1 MISFNRWLES
11 QAFSAVRHG
20 IGSLRAHRAVA
31 ALAASASTAVPTARR
46 AAPSALAPSA
56 LESEGARLSLA
67 VPVDRWLSIVDD
79 AGCTVHV
86 DEGQVWIT
94 VEGAANDAIANPGM
108 NVELARGRRTM
119 VSAFR
124 HAMLT
129 LVAPR
134 TSRDVGFT
142 LQQREGGRQLTI
154 ATAGGETLAQL
165 ARWFAAGGAVTRSLQ
180 SA

>member
-20 IGSLRAHRAVA
+20 IGSLRAHREVA
-31 ALAASASTAVPTARR
+31 ALTASASTAVPTARR

-56 LESEGARLSLA
+56 LELEGARLSLA

>member
-11 QAFSAVRHG
+11 QAFSAVPHG
-20 IGSLRAHRAVA
+20 VGSLRAHRAVA

-46 AAPSALAPSA
+46 AAPSAL
-56 LESEGARLSLA
+56 ESEGARLSLA
-67 VPVDRWLSIVDD
+67 VPVERWLSIVDD

-142 LQQREGGRQLTI
+142 LQQREGGHQLTI